1 LQPPRASA
9 RPGFE
14 DGLVSGFVYRQKIV
28 CVVLVIL
35 AMMVGLFPQQTA
47 AASRKSKELFFG
59 ATTRMDSAGLGSLR
73 KQLLAIEEQCPR
85 AEQKCRPVGEL
96 LNTLGGGMDSRG
108 LPIHLIYLDGDGD
121 VLVNRLLWK
130 NKVTPFIHG
139 ARNIWVMVFSDRPMD
154 LDVELTSLWQE
165 RRGLNR
171 SLRDVFVS
179 SGRRS
184 KEEREATASADRLEM
199 EPMAEGP
206 AVANNLWLGRTRFY
220 VDVESAYV
228 ITVQPIEEEAGEQ
241 VAFEQLEA
249 RFTNSASRS
258 IDGGIGV
265 GITFDTEDLVNNDL
279 DGVETSLGKVSLYW
293 LLNVYLRRPILI
305 KPIVQGFGGRYR
317 TSYALSFGFNLNIF
331 DVKEVILGFNVGHLF
346 GRHGIVVGANLMSP
360 YDDPPP
366 GTDNEAV
373 KPFFAFNFNF

>member
-1 LQPPRASA
+1 
-9 RPGFE
+9 
-14 DGLVSGFVYRQKIV
+14 VSEFVDRQKAV

-35 AMMVGLFPQQTA
+35 AMMVGLSPRQTA
-47 AASRKSKELFFG
+47 AASRKSKDLFFG
-59 ATTRMDSAGLGSLR
+59 ATARMDSADLGSLR
-73 KQLLAIEEQCPR
+73 RQLLAIEEQCPR
-85 AEQKCRPVGEL
+85 AEQKCPPVAEL
-96 LNTLGGGMDSRG
+96 LHTLGGGMDSRG
-108 LPIHLIYLDGDGD
+108 LPLHLIYLDGDGD
-121 VLVNRLLWK
+121 VRVNRLLWK
-130 NKVTPFIHG
+130 NKVTPFVHG
-139 ARNIWVMVFSDRPMD
+139 VRNIWVLVLADRPMD
-154 LDVELTSLWQE
+154 LDVELITLWQE

-184 KEEREATASADRLEM
+184 KEEREATESSARLEM
-199 EPMAEGP
+199 EPMAEN
-206 AVANNLWLGRTRFY
+206 ATEANNLWLGRTRFY

-228 ITVQPIEEEAGEQ
+228 ITVQPIEEEGSKQ

-265 GITFDTEDLVNNDL
+265 GITFDTEDLTNNDL

-293 LLNVYLRRPILI
+293 LLNVYLRRPILV
-305 KPIVQGFGGRYR
+305 KPIVQGPGGRYR
-317 TSYALSFGFNLNIF
+317 TSYALSFGFNLNVF
-331 DVKEVILGFNVGHLF
+331 DVKEVIVGFNVGHLF

-366 GTDNEAV
+366 GTDNEVV